1 MIVLDTS
8 YYKATM
14 IPDMKRNGCGCVC
27 KNIIHHLQ
35 LDAHFLPWFEMK
47 LFDMDLKSDK
57 NSFNTT
63 QEVHRL

>member
-1 MIVLDTS
+1 
-8 YYKATM
+8 M

-35 LDAHFLPWFEMK
+35 LDAHFLPWVEMK
-47 LFDMDLKSDK
+47 LSDMDLKSGK

-63 QEVHRL
+63 QEVHHL